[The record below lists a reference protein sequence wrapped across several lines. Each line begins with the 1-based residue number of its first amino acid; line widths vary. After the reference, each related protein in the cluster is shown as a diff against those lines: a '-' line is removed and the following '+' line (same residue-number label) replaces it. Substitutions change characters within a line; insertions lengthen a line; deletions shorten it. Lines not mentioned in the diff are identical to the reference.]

1 MGDILTM
8 HVANGTPRYL
18 NKCERTWANWKA
30 KIRRKIV
37 TRTAIV
43 TGASRGIGAA
53 VAERLAQDGF
63 SAVVNY
69 AGSEAEASAL
79 AKKIKAAGG
88 RAITVRA
95 DVSKPVE
102 VARMFDAT
110 EKEFGGVDVLVNNAG
125 IMTLSS
131 IATTDDAMFDRLIA
145 VNLKGTFN
153 GLREAAKRLRT
164 GGRIISFSTSV
175 IGLRLE
181 TYGIYAATKSAVET
195 LTAILSKEL
204 RGRSITVNAIAPG
217 PTATDLFLHGKSQE
231 VIDRM
236 AKMNPLERLGTPQ
249 DIAAAV
255 AFLAGPDGSWIN
267 GQVLR
272 ANGGMV

>member
-1 MGDILTM
+1 
-8 HVANGTPRYL
+8 
-18 NKCERTWANWKA
+18 
-30 KIRRKIV
+30 
-37 TRTAIV
+37 
-43 TGASRGIGAA
+43 
-53 VAERLAQDGF
+53 
-63 SAVVNY
+63 
-69 AGSEAEASAL
+69 
-79 AKKIKAAGG
+79 
-88 RAITVRA
+88 
-95 DVSKPVE
+95 
-102 VARMFDAT
+102 MFDDA
-110 EKEFGGVDVLVNNAG
+110 EKAFGGVDVLVNNAG
-125 IMTLSS
+125 IMTLAN
-131 IATTDDAMFDRLIA
+131 IAAVDDAMFDRLVA

-181 TYGIYAATKSAVET
+181 TYGVYAATKSAVET

-217 PTATDLFLHGKSQE
+217 PTATDLFLDGKPQE
-231 VIDRM
+231 LIDRM

-255 AFLAGPDGSWIN
+255 ACLAGPDGSWIN
-267 GQVLR
+267 GQTLR

>member
-1 MGDILTM
+1 MKGEKPMAST
-8 HVANGTPRYL
+8 AT
-18 NKCERTWANWKA
+18 K
-30 KIRRKIV
+30 
-37 TRTAIV
+37 TAIV
-43 TGASRGIGAA
+43 TGASRGIGSA

-63 SAVVNY
+63 AVVVNY
-69 AGSEAEASAL
+69 AGSEAEATAL
-79 AKKIKAAGG
+79 ARKIKAAGG
-88 RAITVRA
+88 RVIAVQA
-95 DVSKPVE
+95 DVSKPAE
-102 VARMFDAT
+102 VVRLFDAA
-110 EKEFGGVDVLVNNAG
+110 EKEFGGIDVLVNNAG
-125 IMTLSS
+125 IMPLSS
-131 IATTDDAMFDRLIA
+131 IATTDDAMFDRIVA

-153 GLREAAKRLRT
+153 GLREAAKRLRN
-164 GGRIISFSTSV
+164 GGRIINFSTSV

-204 RGRSITVNAIAPG
+204 RGRSITVNAMAPG

-231 VIDRM
+231 LIDHM
-236 AKMNPLERLGTPQ
+236 AKLNPLERLGTPK

-267 GQVLR
+267 GQVIR